1 MLPLDKLETVAK
13 RYRELEGLLCAP
25 DVITDVSRARKLNE
39 ERAHIE
45 PLMGAFEQYRH
56 AERELAGHQE
66 ALRDP
71 DLRSLA
77 EAELP
82 ALQTRITELE
92 GAIRL
97 LLLPSDVRDKR
108 NVILEVRAGEGG
120 EEAALFAAELFRMY
134 ARYAETKGWKV
145 DLTDVSEAAAG
156 GYKEANAIIS
166 GSDVFSQLRFEGG
179 VHRVQR
185 VPATEAQGRIHTST
199 ASVAVMP
206 EVDDI
211 DDVVIDDK
219 DLKID
224 IAASGGPGGQGVNT
238 TNSAVQIRHIP
249 SGLIVKCQ
257 DERSQLKNKAKA
269 MKVLKSRLLA
279 AERERQDAAISA
291 ERRGMVGNAERSQ
304 KVRTYN
310 FPQNRVTDHRIGL
323 TLHKLD
329 RIVEGDLGELIAAL
343 RTSHQAELLRREG
356 EGAGDGF

>member
-1 MLPLDKLETVAK
+1 MLPLDKLETIAK
-13 RYRELEGLLCAP
+13 RYRELEGLLCSP
-25 DVITDVSRARKLNE
+25 EVINDVPRARKLNE

-45 PLMGAFEQYRH
+45 PLIGAFEQYRRV
-56 AERELAGHQE
+56 ERELGEHQE
-66 ALRDP
+66 ALADP
-71 DLRSLA
+71 ELRTLA

-82 ALQTRITELE
+82 ALQAKIGELE
-92 GAIRL
+92 EAIRL
-97 LLLPSDVRDKR
+97 LLLPTDPRDKR

-134 ARYAETKGWKV
+134 ARYAESKGWKV
-145 DLTDVSEAAAG
+145 ELTDMSEASAG
-156 GYKEANAIIS
+156 GYKEVNAIVS
-166 GSDVFSQLRFEGG
+166 GGEVFSRLRFEGG

-185 VPATEAQGRIHTST
+185 VPATEAQGRVHTST
-199 ASVAVMP
+199 ASVAVLP

-211 DDVVIDDK
+211 DDVAIDDK

-249 SGLIVKCQ
+249 TGIIVKCQ

-279 AERERQDAAISA
+279 MERERQEASISA
-291 ERRGMVGNAERSQ
+291 ERKGMVGNAERSQ

-329 RIVEGDLGELIAAL
+329 RIVEGDLDELIAAL

-356 EGAGDGF
+356 DGAGGGL

>member
-1 MLPLDKLETVAK
+1 MLPLDKLETLAK
-13 RYRELEGLLCAP
+13 RYRELEGLLCSP
-25 DVITDVSRARKLNE
+25 EVINDVPRARKLNE
-39 ERAHIE
+39 ERAHLE
-45 PLMGAFEQYRH
+45 PLMAAFEQYRH
-56 AERELAGHQE
+56 AERELGEHQE

-71 DLRSLA
+71 DLRGLA
-77 EAELP
+77 EAEIP
-82 ALQTRITELE
+82 VLQGRLGALE
-92 GAIRL
+92 GDIRL
-97 LLLPSDVRDKR
+97 LLLPADARDKR
-108 NVILEVRAGEGG
+108 NVVLEVRAGEGG

-134 ARYAETKGWKV
+134 ARYAEAKGWRV
-145 DLTDVSEAAAG
+145 ELTDMSEAAAG
-156 GYKEANAIIS
+156 GYKEVNAIVS
-166 GSDVFSQLRFEGG
+166 GGEVFSRLRFEGG

-199 ASVAVMP
+199 ASVAVLP
-206 EVDDI
+206 EADDI
-211 DDVVIDDK
+211 DDVAIDDK

-249 SGLIVKCQ
+249 TGLIVKCQ

-279 AERERQDAAISA
+279 MERERHEAAISA

-329 RIVEGDLGELIAAL
+329 RIVEGDLDELIAAL

-356 EGAGDGF
+356 EPEGGP